1 MIDTLIEIDTMN
13 IIFKIDT
20 WQEIYYSLK
29 NNKLRTFLTMI
40 GVGWGMFLF
49 VALLGAAKGMENGF
63 DKTFSGFATN
73 SIFLWAQNT
82 SIPYDGFPKGRK
94 MDLHLSDLDLL
105 PKKIQQIDYISP
117 QSSRGNFGT
126 PGEAFSR
133 NGKNATYTLT
143 GDFPIGNKISEKKLI
158 FGRYLNDA
166 DISGNKN
173 VIVIGEE
180 IYKNFF
186 DAKKN
191 ENPIGKS
198 VNVKGIF
205 FNVIGVFRVKK
216 GGGME
221 NDQSS
226 FIPFTTFSKMYNN
239 GDKVGF
245 FAIVSKPDAD
255 LTVVEDQVK
264 AELKKKYNVS
274 PEDTNAFGSFN
285 LGKMFLKLTGFLSG
299 MQLLTITVGT
309 LTILA
314 GVIAISNILLITVK
328 ERTKEIGIRR
338 ALGAK
343 PAEVRNQIL
352 LESVVITLSSGI
364 LGFICGI
371 FLLMI
376 LDLVTRGQDS
386 FPFYNPT
393 VNYGQVF
400 GAMAIM
406 VILGLIIG
414 MIPAQRA
421 VKIRPIEALRSE

>member
-1 MIDTLIEIDTMN
+1 MN
-13 IIFKIDT
+13 IIFKKDT
-20 WQEIYYSLK
+20 WQEIYHSLR

-49 VALLGAAKGMENGF
+49 VSLLGAAKGMENGF
-63 DKTFSGFATN
+63 DKIFSGFATN

-82 SIPYDGFPKGRK
+82 SIPYNGFAKGRQMNLRLGDMEMLK
-94 MDLHLSDLDLL
+94 
-105 PKKIQQIDYISP
+105 KKIPQIDYISP
-117 QSSRGNFGT
+117 QNSRGNFGSS
-126 PGEAFSR
+126 GEQMSR
-133 NGKNATYTLT
+133 NGKNATYTLN
-143 GDFPIGNKISEKKLI
+143 GDSPLGNKISEKKLI
-158 FGRYLNDA
+158 FGRYINDA
-166 DISGNKN
+166 DVTSNKN
-173 VIVIGEE
+173 VVVIGEE
-180 IYKNFF
+180 VYKNFF
-186 DAKKN
+186 ESKKN

-198 VNVKGIF
+198 INIKGIF

-221 NDQSS
+221 NDQSVY
-226 FIPFTTFSKMYNN
+226 IPLSTFTKMYND

-255 LTVVEDQVK
+255 LNVVEKLVK
-264 AELKKKYNVS
+264 DELKKKYDVS

-285 LGKMFLKLTGFLSG
+285 LGKEFGELTGFLSG
-299 MQLLTITVGT
+299 MQLLTIVVGT

-352 LESVVITLSSGI
+352 LESVVITLTSGM
-364 LGFICGI
+364 LGFIAGI

-376 LDLVTRGQDS
+376 IDLLTKNQDK

-393 VNYGQVF
+393 VNYSHVF
-400 GAMAIM
+400 AAMAIM

-421 VKIRPIEALRSE
+421 VKVRPIEALRSE

>member
-1 MIDTLIEIDTMN
+1 MN
-13 IIFKIDT
+13 IIFKKDT

-49 VALLGAAKGMENGF
+49 VSLLGAAKGMENGF
-63 DKTFSGFATN
+63 DKAFSGFATN

-82 SIPYDGFPKGRK
+82 SIPYNGFPKGREVSI
-94 MDLHLSDLDLL
+94 HLSDIDLL
-105 PKKIQQIDYISP
+105 QKKIPQIDYISP
-117 QSSRGNFGT
+117 QNSRGNFGNQ
-126 PGEAFSR
+126 GEQMSR
-133 NGKNATYTLT
+133 NGKTATYTLT
-143 GDFPIGNKISEKKLI
+143 GDYPIGNKISEKKLI
-158 FGRYLNDA
+158 FGRYLNDP
-166 DISGNKN
+166 DVSQNKN
-173 VIVIGEE
+173 VAVIGEE

-186 DAKKN
+186 NHKKN

-198 VNVKGIF
+198 INIKGIF
-205 FNVIGVFRVKK
+205 FNVIGVFRVRK
-216 GGGME
+216 GGGGMN
-221 NDQSS
+221 NDQTA
-226 FIPFTTFSKMYNN
+226 FIPLSTYTKMYND

-255 LTVVEDQVK
+255 LNVVENKVK
-264 AELKKKYNVS
+264 SELKIKYNVS

-285 LGKMFLKLTGFLSG
+285 LGKEFGKLTGFLTG
-299 MQLLTITVGT
+299 MQLLTIIVGT

-352 LESVVITLSSGI
+352 LESVVITLTSGLI
-364 LGFICGI
+364 GFMLGI

-376 LDLVTRGQDS
+376 INSFTKNQDE

-393 VNYGQVF
+393 VNYSHVF
-400 GAMAIM
+400 SAMAVMIL
-406 VILGLIIG
+406 LGLIIG

-421 VKIRPIEALRSE
+421 VKIKPIEALRSE

>member
-1 MIDTLIEIDTMN
+1 MN

-20 WQEIYYSLK
+20 WQEIYHSLR

-63 DKTFSGFATN
+63 DKVFSGFATN

-82 SIPYDGFPKGRK
+82 TIPYNGFPKGRK
-94 MDLHLSDLDLL
+94 MDLHLSDLELL
-105 PKKIQQIDYISP
+105 PKKIRQIDYISP
-117 QSSRGNFGT
+117 QSARGKFGS
-126 PGEAFSR
+126 PGETFSR
-133 NGKNATYTLT
+133 NGKSATYTLT
-143 GDFPIGNKISEKKLI
+143 GDFPVGNKISEKKLI
-158 FGRYLNDA
+158 FGRYINDA
-166 DISGNKN
+166 DVSGNKN

-180 IYKNFF
+180 VYKNFF
-186 DAKKN
+186 EAKKN
-191 ENPIGKS
+191 EDPIGKS
-198 VNVKGIF
+198 VNVKGTF
-205 FNVIGVFRVKK
+205 FNVIGVYRVKK
-216 GGGME
+216 TGGPD
-221 NDQSS
+221 NDQSA
-226 FIPFTTFSKMYNN
+226 FIPFSTYSKMYNE

-255 LTVVEDQVK
+255 LNAVEENVK
-264 AELKKKYNVS
+264 SELKSKYNVS

-285 LGKMFLKLTGFLSG
+285 LGKEFKKLTGFLTG
-299 MQLLTITVGT
+299 MQLLTIVVGS

-314 GVIAISNILLITVK
+314 GVIAISNILLITVT

-352 LESVVITLSSGI
+352 LESVVITLTSGI
-364 LGFICGI
+364 LGFIAGT

-376 LDLVTRGQDS
+376 VDMLTKNQDK

-393 VNYGQVF
+393 INYAQVF

-406 VILGLIIG
+406 VILGLLIG

-421 VKIRPIEALRSE
+421 VRIRPIEALRSE

>member
-1 MIDTLIEIDTMN
+1 MN
-13 IIFKIDT
+13 IIFRKDT

-40 GVGWGMFLF
+40 GVGWGMFLY
-49 VALLGAAKGMENGF
+49 VSLLGAAKGMENGF
-63 DKTFSGFATN
+63 DKLFSGFATN

-82 SIPYDGFPKGRK
+82 SIPYNGFPKGRQMSLHLPD
-94 MDLHLSDLDLL
+94 MDLLER
-105 PKKIQQIDYISP
+105 KIPQIDYISP
-117 QSSRGNFGT
+117 QNSRGSFGN
-126 PGEAFSR
+126 PGEQMSR
-133 NGKNATYTLT
+133 NGKTAVYTLT
-143 GDFPIGNKISEKKLI
+143 GDYPVGNKISEKKLI

-173 VIVIGEE
+173 VTVIGEG

-198 VNVKGIF
+198 INIKGIF
-205 FNVIGVFRVKK
+205 FNVIGVYKVAKA
-216 GGGME
+216 GGPNN
-221 NDQSS
+221 NDTTA
-226 FIPFTTFSKMYNN
+226 FIPLSTFTKMFND
-239 GDKVGF
+239 GDRVDF

-255 LTVVEDQVK
+255 LAIVEDQAK
-264 AELKKKYNVS
+264 DELKSKNSVS
-274 PEDTNAFGSFN
+274 PEDTNAFGTFN
-285 LGKMFLKLTGFLSG
+285 LGKMFEKMTGFLTG
-299 MQLLTITVGT
+299 MQLLTIIVGT
-309 LTILA
+309 LTIIA

-343 PAEVRNQIL
+343 PSEVRNQIL
-352 LESVVITLSSGI
+352 LESVVITLVSGLI
-364 LGFICGI
+364 GFMFGI
-371 FLLMI
+371 ILLMI
-376 LDLVTRGQDS
+376 IDISTKNQDA

-393 VNYGQVF
+393 VNYGDVF
-400 GAMAIM
+400 SAMGVMIL
-406 VILGLIIG
+406 LGLIIG

>member
-1 MIDTLIEIDTMN
+1 MN
-13 IIFKIDT
+13 IIFRKDT

-40 GVGWGMFLF
+40 GVGWGMFLY
-49 VALLGAAKGMENGF
+49 VSLLGAAKGMENGF
-63 DKTFSGFATN
+63 DKLFSGFATN

-82 SIPYDGFPKGRK
+82 SIPYNGFPKGRQMSLHLPD
-94 MDLHLSDLDLL
+94 MDLLER
-105 PKKIQQIDYISP
+105 KIPQIDYISP
-117 QSSRGNFGT
+117 QNSRGSFGN
-126 PGEAFSR
+126 PGEQMSR
-133 NGKNATYTLT
+133 NGKTAVYTLT
-143 GDFPIGNKISEKKLI
+143 GDYPVGNKISEKKLI

-173 VIVIGEE
+173 VTVIGEG

-198 VNVKGIF
+198 INIKGIF
-205 FNVIGVFRVKK
+205 FNVIGVYKVAKA
-216 GGGME
+216 GGPNN
-221 NDQSS
+221 NDTTA
-226 FIPFTTFSKMYNN
+226 FIPLSTFTKMFND
-239 GDKVGF
+239 GDRVDF

-255 LTVVEDQVK
+255 LAIVEEQAKD
-264 AELKKKYNVS
+264 ELKSKNSVS
-274 PEDTNAFGSFN
+274 PEDTNAFGTFN
-285 LGKMFLKLTGFLSG
+285 LGKMFEKMTGFLTG
-299 MQLLTITVGT
+299 MQLLTIIVGT
-309 LTILA
+309 LTIIA

-343 PAEVRNQIL
+343 PSEVRNQIL
-352 LESVVITLSSGI
+352 LESVVITLVSGLI
-364 LGFICGI
+364 GFMFGI
-371 FLLMI
+371 ILLMI
-376 LDLVTRGQDS
+376 IDISTKNQDA

-393 VNYGQVF
+393 VNYGDVF
-400 GAMAIM
+400 SAMGVMIL
-406 VILGLIIG
+406 LGLIIG

>member
-1 MIDTLIEIDTMN
+1 MN

-20 WQEIYYSLK
+20 WQEIYHSLR

-63 DKTFSGFATN
+63 DKIFSGFATN

-82 SIPYDGFPKGRK
+82 TIPYDGFPKGRQ
-94 MDLHLSDLDLL
+94 MNLHLSDLDML
-105 PKKIQQIDYISP
+105 PNKIADIDYISP
-117 QSSRGNFGT
+117 QNSRGNFGS
-126 PGEAFSR
+126 PGESFSR
-133 NGKNATYTLT
+133 NGKNATYTLN
-143 GDFPIGNKISEKKLI
+143 GDYPIGNKISQKKLI

-166 DISGNKN
+166 DINENKN

-221 NDQSS
+221 NDQSAY
-226 FIPFTTFSKMYNN
+226 IPLSTFTKMYND

-245 FAIVSKPDAD
+245 FAIVSKPNAD
-255 LTVVEDQVK
+255 LAVVEERVK
-264 AELKKKYNVS
+264 TELKKKYNVS

-285 LGKMFLKLTGFLSG
+285 LGKEFSKLTGFLTG
-299 MQLLTITVGT
+299 MQLLTIVVGT

-376 LDLVTRGQDS
+376 VDMFTRNQDE

-393 VNYGQVF
+393 VNYSEVF
-400 GAMAIM
+400 GAMAVM

>member
-1 MIDTLIEIDTMN
+1 MN
-13 IIFKIDT
+13 IIFRKDT

-40 GVGWGMFLF
+40 GVGWGMFLY
-49 VALLGAAKGMENGF
+49 VSLLGAAKGMENGF
-63 DKTFSGFATN
+63 DKLFSGFATN

-82 SIPYDGFPKGRK
+82 SIPYNGFPKGRQMSLHLPD
-94 MDLHLSDLDLL
+94 MDLLER
-105 PKKIQQIDYISP
+105 KIPQIDYISP
-117 QSSRGNFGT
+117 QNSRGSFGN
-126 PGEAFSR
+126 PGEQMSR
-133 NGKNATYTLT
+133 NGKTAVYTLT
-143 GDFPIGNKISEKKLI
+143 GDYPVGNKISEKKLI

-173 VIVIGEE
+173 VTVIGEG

-198 VNVKGIF
+198 INIKGIF
-205 FNVIGVFRVKK
+205 FNVIGVYKVAKA
-216 GGGME
+216 GGPNN
-221 NDQSS
+221 NDTTA
-226 FIPFTTFSKMYNN
+226 FIPLSTFTRMFND
-239 GDKVGF
+239 GDRVDF

-255 LTVVEDQVK
+255 LAIVEDQAK
-264 AELKKKYNVS
+264 DELKSKNSVS
-274 PEDTNAFGSFN
+274 PEDTNAFGTFN
-285 LGKMFLKLTGFLSG
+285 LGKMFEKMTGFLTG
-299 MQLLTITVGT
+299 MQLLTIIVGT
-309 LTILA
+309 LTIIA

-343 PAEVRNQIL
+343 PSEVRNQIL
-352 LESVVITLSSGI
+352 LESVVITLVSGLI
-364 LGFICGI
+364 GFMFGI
-371 FLLMI
+371 ILLMI
-376 LDLVTRGQDS
+376 IDILTKNQDA

-393 VNYGQVF
+393 VNYGDVF
-400 GAMAIM
+400 SAMGVMIL
-406 VILGLIIG
+406 LGLIIG